1 MTVLRETET
10 QLSREYAQYLQD
22 LIAEAARVD
31 AGRQVFGA
39 EKHQYRLGPVL
50 ALEEIRRVETQR
62 QMKFPEEYVFY
73 LTQVGNGGA
82 GPYYGLYPFE
92 RVMRENRNPRLGQ
105 IFEQTVMPGITG
117 KQWREHMQR
126 LDALGEN
133 METDMECEAYRGEL
147 YAGMLSV
154 GTQGCT
160 YDHMLM
166 LAGKYAGRIMYMD
179 WNELPDNPPFDTGM
193 TFLEWMEGYFRDI
206 IEGYNMKSYGYRQ
219 RKTQEQV
226 LEQYFSCPTTAA
238 KRALLD
244 SLFRL
249 REIGKE
255 TVGFLEELA
264 FAEEEVS
271 DICCALLVEKEQ
283 ERGLAVFEKMLA
295 QKRIPTICDSIRY
308 LRRLPIQTRSRLYQ
322 QVLQVLG
329 EVRDKEGNSVYYF
342 LMDCEQF
349 RAADIVEYVRRMEN
363 RELLKTGI
371 YAMGRARDA
380 LDYVDL
386 FIQWMQSE
394 DFYVAQTALQ
404 AMAHQKHDKLMPVY
418 LWMQEKY
425 EANSVMQNNLRI
437 AMEHAK

>member
-1 MTVLRETET
+1 MKVLKEMKR
-10 QLSREYAQYLQD
+10 QLSREYAQYLRD
-22 LIAEAARVD
+22 LIAEAGRAD

-39 EKHQYRLGPVL
+39 GKHQYRLGPVL

-73 LTQVGNGGA
+73 LTQVGDGGA
-82 GPYYGLYPFE
+82 RPYYGLYPFE
-92 RVMRENRNPRLGQ
+92 RVMRENRNPCLGQ

-117 KQWREHMQR
+117 IQWREHMQR
-126 LDALGEN
+126 LDALGES
-133 METDMECEAYRGEL
+133 METDMECEAYRDKL
-147 YAGMLSV
+147 YAGMISV

-206 IEGYNMKSYGYRQ
+206 IEGYNMKNYGYRQ

-226 LEQYFSCPTTAA
+226 LEQYSSCPTTAA

-244 SLFRL
+244 SLFRQGK
-249 REIGKE
+249 IGAE
-255 TVGFLEELA
+255 TADFLEELA
-264 FAEEEVS
+264 FADGDVT
-271 DICCALLVEKEQ
+271 DICCVLLVEKEQ

-295 QKRIPTICDSIRY
+295 QKRIPAICGSIRC
-308 LRRLPIQTRSRLYQ
+308 LRRLPIQTRSRLYR

-329 EVRDKEGNSVYYF
+329 EIRDKEGNSVYYF

-349 RAADIVEYVRRMEN
+349 RAADIVEHVGRMEDV
-363 RELLKTGI
+363 ELLKTGI
-371 YAMGRARDA
+371 YAMGRAQDA

-386 FIQWMQSE
+386 FIRWMQSE
-394 DFYVAQTALQ
+394 DFHVAHTALQ

-425 EANSVMQNNLRI
+425 ETNSVMLKNLQI
-437 AMEHAK
+437 AMEHVK